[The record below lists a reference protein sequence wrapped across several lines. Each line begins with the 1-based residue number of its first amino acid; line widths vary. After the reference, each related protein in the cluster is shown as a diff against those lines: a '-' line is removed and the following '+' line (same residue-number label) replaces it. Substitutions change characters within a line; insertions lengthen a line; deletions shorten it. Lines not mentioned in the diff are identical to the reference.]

1 MRPVKLT
8 VSAFGPYAAE
18 VSVDFEKLGEEGLYL
33 ICGDTGAG
41 KTTIFDAISFALFG
55 YASGADRSA
64 RSLRSDF
71 ARPDVETFVELAFEH
86 RGERYVVRRNPEY
99 ERPKKRGD
107 GTTTQ
112 LADATL
118 THEGEPP
125 VTGARGVDKAI
136 EELLGIDRNQFSQI
150 VMIAQGDFRRLLQ
163 ADTKERAAIMRKLF
177 GTAPYLGFQNALA
190 TRSRELEERSKA
202 VRERLLA
209 LVPSIA
215 VTGEQ
220 REARLAALVDSEAPD
235 ADEALS
241 LLSEQ
246 RKDDDAELGRLEEAR
261 AKAAAEVERLSALF
275 DRVRQLAEQR
285 QTLGEAERELA
296 GASDAVARAKEA
308 FSAQEARADERQCLA
323 GEAAVIARELEQLSG
338 LDAASQA
345 EEKAKR
351 ALDTARDRKAKAG
364 SKLGEAN
371 EALSDAQG
379 KASQLADAPAALA
392 RAEAAEQQAS
402 RLLADATSAL
412 EALRGLRGRERELAE
427 LRAQAKKAQDD
438 LGEATNAA
446 GKLEAQAADLRE
458 REVSLRG
465 SDAELERAKS
475 AHSELERLVGQTRES
490 YREVR
495 DRKATADK
503 DAAELSR
510 TQGIYL
516 EKSAAL
522 EAARSEHASK
532 QRAFLGG
539 QAGILAQGLVE
550 GVPCPVCGST
560 HHPHAAVCEGVVPTQ
575 DEVDAA
581 AAAFQ
586 AASDE
591 AGKASAAVAAACE
604 RAERSASELSAA
616 EERVG
621 TAEELIAKGKD
632 LAGQLEDAAASVDAA
647 EKRVGE
653 HDALDAELAALESR
667 RASAAKAID
676 EAREA
681 ADSLQRQVVAL
692 EASCAELASSL
703 GQLDDEAAENDV
715 RNRRRELDDAHEA
728 TEGARARA
736 DELSRAT
743 SRVEGLRQ
751 QLPALD
757 YECDEAA
764 SAVSRAEAE
773 LADATATLRTIKGS
787 LTYESATAAKGQMD
801 AIERQISAID
811 EAREH
816 ANGALREAQATAKQ
830 LEGRVTATRER
841 ITQLSEDGE
850 IDANRTS
857 EDLAAARDARASVD
871 EERAVVSSR
880 VSSNGRLAE
889 QLRSLGESG
898 QDVAARYAEMDALSR
913 TASGRLSGKQRLS
926 FETYLQARWFD
937 RVLAAANRRL
947 VSMTEGRYELVRHKG
962 MRSGGGAAQ
971 TGLDLDVL
979 DSFTGKP
986 RDASSLSGGESFKAS
1001 LALALGLSD
1010 VVQAHAGG
1018 IELDTMFVDEGFGSL
1033 DQESLALTVR
1043 VLTGAENSNKLVGII
1058 SHVDELRTS
1067 IDHKIVVERGR
1078 AGSTLR
1084 VEEG

>member
-118 THEGEPP
+118 AHEGEPP
-125 VTGARGVDKAI
+125 VTGTRGVDKAI

-261 AKAAAEVERLSALF
+261 AKAAAEVERLSALS

-296 GASDAVARAKEA
+296 GANDAVARAKEA

-345 EEKAKR
+345 EENAKR

-402 RLLADATSAL
+402 RLLADATSAF
-412 EALRGLRGRERELAE
+412 EALRGLRGKERELAE
-427 LRAQAKKAQDD
+427 LRARAKKAQDD

-465 SDAELERAKS
+465 ADAELERAKS

-495 DRKATADK
+495 DRKATADN
-503 DAAELSR
+503 
-510 TQGIYL
+510 L

-591 AGKASAAVAAACE
+591 AGKASAVVAAARE
-604 RAERSASELSAA
+604 RAERSASELSPRARTSPVSLRTLPPRSMLPRSA
-616 EERVG
+616 WGSTMRSMRSLPRLRGGAPPPRRRSTRLARRPIVCRGRSLRLRRRVP
-621 TAEELIAKGKD
+621 
-632 LAGQLEDAAASVDAA
+632 
-647 EKRVGE
+647 
-653 HDALDAELAALESR
+653 
-667 RASAAKAID
+667 
-676 EAREA
+676 
-681 ADSLQRQVVAL
+681 SLPRP
-692 EASCAELASSL
+692 LASWMT
-703 GQLDDEAAENDV
+703 
-715 RNRRRELDDAHEA
+715 RR
-728 TEGARARA
+728 
-736 DELSRAT
+736 
-743 SRVEGLRQ
+743 
-751 QLPALD
+751 
-757 YECDEAA
+757 
-764 SAVSRAEAE
+764 
-773 LADATATLRTIKGS
+773 
-787 LTYESATAAKGQMD
+787 
-801 AIERQISAID
+801 
-811 EAREH
+811 
-816 ANGALREAQATAKQ
+816 
-830 LEGRVTATRER
+830 
-841 ITQLSEDGE
+841 
-850 IDANRTS
+850 
-857 EDLAAARDARASVD
+857 
-871 EERAVVSSR
+871 
-880 VSSNGRLAE
+880 
-889 QLRSLGESG
+889 
-898 QDVAARYAEMDALSR
+898 
-913 TASGRLSGKQRLS
+913 QR
-926 FETYLQARWFD
+926 
-937 RVLAAANRRL
+937 
-947 VSMTEGRYELVRHKG
+947 MT
-962 MRSGGGAAQ
+962 
-971 TGLDLDVL
+971 
-979 DSFTGKP
+979 
-986 RDASSLSGGESFKAS
+986 
-1001 LALALGLSD
+1001 
-1010 VVQAHAGG
+1010 
-1018 IELDTMFVDEGFGSL
+1018 
-1033 DQESLALTVR
+1033 
-1043 VLTGAENSNKLVGII
+1043 
-1058 SHVDELRTS
+1058 
-1067 IDHKIVVERGR
+1067 
-1078 AGSTLR
+1078 
-1084 VEEG
+1084 